1 MYVCLFDKNLKMEKI
16 VEEKIE
22 KWLNGAY
29 DEKTKSELQQ
39 MVDSNQEEELTE
51 AFYKDLEFG
60 TGGLRGIMGIGSN
73 RMNKYTVGAATQGL
87 ANYINK
93 SFPNEEK
100 KVAIAHD
107 CRNNS
112 DYFAAIVR
120 DVFTAN
126 GIKVYFFTEMRPTPE
141 LSYTIR
147 HFGCQSGVVLTASHN
162 PKEYNGYKAYWN
174 DGAQVLTPHDK
185 NIIDEVNAI
194 TDIAD
199 VKFDGNSALVENIL
213 EEIDD
218 AYITE
223 IEKVILNKDII
234 KKQSNVNIVY
244 TSIHGTGIKMVPK
257 TLERLGFTNINI
269 VEEQAPTSGDFPTV
283 VYPNPEER
291 EAMSM
296 ALAQGEKTNADL
308 IMATDPDSDR
318 VGIGIKDNHGK
329 YVLMNGNQTGAMI
342 FYYILSAWKEN
353 NRFKGNEMIV
363 STIVTTDLNERIAEH
378 FDVNFY
384 STLTGFKHIAKIIRE
399 KEGVEKFVCGGEE
412 SYGYMVGDYAR
423 DKDGVASIAVLAE
436 MAAWAKNRGIS
447 LFDLL
452 IEIYIELGFY
462 KESMTPLVKKGRSGA
477 EEINKIMVDFRN
489 NPLTSIDG
497 SKIIQTIDYN
507 NDDTGLPKSNVLQ
520 FLTEDG
526 TKLSVRPSGTEPKI
540 KFYISV
546 KADLDSKDNF
556 DKVNAELETKIDRIN
571 KEFDLV

>member
-1 MYVCLFDKNLKMEKI
+1 MEKI
-16 VEEKIE
+16 VEDKIK

-29 DEKTKSELQQ
+29 DEKTKAELQQ
-39 MVDSNQEEELTE
+39 MLDENQVDELTE

-112 DYFAAIVR
+112 AYFATIVR

-162 PKEYNGYKAYWN
+162 PKEYNGYKAYWD

-194 TDIAD
+194 TDISD
-199 VKFDGNSALVENIL
+199 VKFEGNSSLVENIL
-213 EEIDD
+213 EEIDNV
-218 AYITE
+218 YIQE
-223 IEKVILNKDII
+223 VENIIINKDII
-234 KKQSNVNIVY
+234 QKQNDVNIVY

-257 TLERLGFTNINI
+257 TLEKLGFKNVNI
-269 VEEQAPTSGDFPTV
+269 VEAQAETSGDFPTV
-283 VYPNPEER
+283 VYPNPEEQ

-342 FYYILSAWKEN
+342 FYYILNAWKEN
-353 NRFKGNEMIV
+353 NQFKGNEMIV

-378 FDVNFY
+378 FGVNFY

-399 KEGVEKFVCGGEE
+399 KEGDEKFVCGGEE

-436 MAAWAKNRGIS
+436 MAAWAKHRGIT

-452 IEIYIELGFY
+452 IEIYQACGFY

-477 EEINKIMVDFRN
+477 EEIAQMMVNYRN
-489 NPLTSIDG
+489 NPPSTIAG
-497 SKIIQTIDYN
+497 SKIIKVIDYL

-520 FLTEDG
+520 YLTEDG

-546 KADLDSKDNF
+546 KSSLNSKEDF
-556 DKVNAELETKIDRIN
+556 DKVNAELEHKIEVIN

>member
-1 MYVCLFDKNLKMEKI
+1 MERI

-22 KWLNGAY
+22 KWLTGAY
-29 DEKTKSELQQ
+29 DEDTKKELQQ
-39 MVDSNQEEELTE
+39 LVDNSQTEELTE

-73 RMNKYTVGAATQGL
+73 RMNKYTVGTATQGL
-87 ANYINK
+87 ANYLKK

-107 CRNNS
+107 SRNNS
-112 DYFAAIVR
+112 PYFASIVR

-141 LSYTIR
+141 LSFAVR

-174 DGAQVLTPHDK
+174 DGAQVLAPHDN

-194 TDIAD
+194 DDITK
-199 VKFDGNSALVENIL
+199 VQFKGNPSLVENVL
-213 EEIDD
+213 EDVD
-218 AYITE
+218 NAYITA
-223 IEKVILNKDII
+223 IEKVIVSKEVIQ
-234 KKQSNVNIVY
+234 KQHDVNIVY
-244 TSIHGTGIKMVPK
+244 TPIHGTGITMVPK
-257 TLERLGFTNINI
+257 TLERLGFTNINV
-269 VEEQAPTSGDFPTV
+269 VEEQATPNGDFPTV

-291 EAMSM
+291 EAMSK
-296 ALAQGEKTNADL
+296 ALTIGENTHADL
-308 IMATDPDSDR
+308 IMATDPDADR
-318 VGIGIKDNHGK
+318 VGIGIQDNHGN

-342 FYYILSAWKEN
+342 FYYILSAWKEQN
-353 NRFKGNEMIV
+353 LFKGNEYIV

-378 FDVNFY
+378 FGVKFY
-384 STLTGFKHIAKIIRE
+384 ATLTGFKHIANVIRE
-399 KEGVEKFVCGGEE
+399 KEGVEHFICGGEE

-423 DKDGVASIAVLAE
+423 DKDGVASCAVLAE
-436 MAAWAKNRGIS
+436 MTAWAKNRGIT

-452 IEIYIELGFY
+452 IEIYQELGFY
-462 KESMTPLVKKGRSGA
+462 KESMTPLVRKGRSGA
-477 EEINKIMVDFRN
+477 AEINQMMVDFRD
-489 NPLTSIDG
+489 NPPASIDG
-497 SKIIQTIDYN
+497 SPIVKTIDYQ
-507 NDDTGLPKSNVLQ
+507 NDNTGLPTSNVLQ

-546 KADLDSKDNF
+546 KADLATKEAF
-556 DKVNAELETKIDRIN
+556 DTVNQQLEEKIGRIN
-571 KEFDLV
+571 KEFGL